1 MNYLSTGAGSLP
13 STVRSFAGGAA
24 INTARWIHWT
34 LMHGP
39 SYCPRIMMSC
49 CSKEHKVLPWQT
61 EVHVG
66 SRHVSHGSKGVYWH
80 VPRFGCS
87 FLAPAILTQILI
99 MVSWTSILYWDPP
112 PSLVTF
118 QQSKHRALREKAQ
131 RPWQRHHHCMSNLI
145 GTLGVSERVHTWRE
159 WNLHHCQGRLGYLNS
174 GDPMVHIHRKMHG
187 HDHLFPLLAR
197 FLLTPRA

>member
-24 INTARWIHWT
+24 IDTARWIHWT

-39 SYCPRIMMSC
+39 SYYLRIMMSC
-49 CSKEHKVLPWQT
+49 CSKEQKVLPWQT

-66 SRHVSHGSKGVYWH
+66 SRHVAHGSKGVYWH

-87 FLAPAILTQILI
+87 FLAPAILTVILI

-112 PSLVTF
+112 P
-118 QQSKHRALREKAQ
+118 K
-131 RPWQRHHHCMSNLI
+131 
-145 GTLGVSERVHTWRE
+145 
-159 WNLHHCQGRLGYLNS
+159 S
-174 GDPMVHIHRKMHG
+174 GD
-187 HDHLFPLLAR
+187 FPAIQTSCTSWKGTTS
-197 FLLTPRA
+197 LTTTSPLYVKLDRYFRSLRTGTYMTRMEFASLPR

>member
-1 MNYLSTGAGSLP
+1 MNYLSTGAGFLP

-112 PSLVTF
+112 QVWWLSSNPNIVHF
-118 QQSKHRALREKAQ
+118 VK
-131 RPWQRHHHCMSNLI
+131 RHNVPDNDITIVCQ
-145 GTLGVSERVHTWRE
+145 TWSV
-159 WNLHHCQGRLGYLNS
+159 L
-174 GDPMVHIHRKMHG
+174 
-187 HDHLFPLLAR
+187 
-197 FLLTPRA
+197 